1 MRCPGKHPVRG
12 SIGRMR
18 YRHATEADAP
28 AMAALFAANHHDALT
43 EEQRRARGFVQG
55 AFDEQALRAMARAGE
70 LLVADDAG
78 RVAGLLALSAAAD
91 LPDPP
96 PPVRA
101 LLDAQDVLRW
111 QDRPLRRVRWLLY
124 GPVVVDAAFRG
135 RGVARGLFTMAVA
148 VAAQARAEAVVAFIE
163 AGNAPSW
170 RVHVDG
176 FGMTPLG
183 DYEAGGRTYSA
194 VAAAAGEP
202 AA

>member
-1 MRCPGKHPVRG
+1 MR
-12 SIGRMR
+12 
-18 YRHATEADAP
+18 P
-28 AMAALFAANHHDALT
+28 A
-43 EEQRRARGFVQG
+43 RPPPCG
-55 AFDEQALRAMARAGE
+55 
-70 LLVADDAG
+70 
-78 RVAGLLALSAAAD
+78 AAD

-96 PPVRA
+96 PPARA
-101 LLDAQDVLRW
+101 LLDAQDVMRW
-111 QDRPLRRVRWLLY
+111 QGRLLRRVHWLMY

-176 FGMTPLG
+176 FDMTPLG

-194 VAAAAGEP
+194 VAAPAGDAA
-202 AA
+202 A